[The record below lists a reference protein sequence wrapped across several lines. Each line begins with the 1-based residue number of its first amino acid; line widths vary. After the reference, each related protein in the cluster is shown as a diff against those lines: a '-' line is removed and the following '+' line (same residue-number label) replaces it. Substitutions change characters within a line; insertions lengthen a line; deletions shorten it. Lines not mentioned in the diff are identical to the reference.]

1 MNAHVMIGGLLE
13 GFSSYNGRKN
23 INFDQKWITFKN
35 IIKIIKHNMYDNI
48 QQTFQYVGDVNYI
61 IICYYYIFIKL

>member
-1 MNAHVMIGGLLE
+1 MKHINMNAHVMIGGLLE

-23 INFDQKWITFKN
+23 INFDQKLITFKN

-48 QQTFQYVGDVNYI
+48 Q
-61 IICYYYIFIKL
+61 